1 MSDEKPKKRRW
12 LPILLG
18 VSLALNLVVVGVIA
32 GAALRFHGD
41 ERMRHTPGFGP
52 VLYRALPEEDR
63 KALRSQLRR
72 EHREGSKEREED
84 FGALTEAL
92 RAVPFDTTSVQAL
105 MDQQAEGRAAAHMAL
120 NRAWLDR
127 VSRMT
132 DDERREYADRIE
144 EVIEH
149 GKRHKRDRDQ

>member
-12 LPILLG
+12 VPILLG
-18 VSLALNLVVVGVIA
+18 VSLALNLVVVGVIV
-32 GAALRFHGD
+32 GAALRFHGG
-41 ERMRHTPGFGP
+41 ERVRHTPGFGP

-63 KALRSQLRR
+63 QALRSRLHR
-72 EHREGSKEREED
+72 EHGEGSKEHEED
-84 FGALTEAL
+84 FRALTEAL
-92 RAVPFDTTSVQAL
+92 RAVPFDAGSVQAL
-105 MDQQAEGRAAAHMAL
+105 IDQQADERAAAHLAL

-144 EVIEH
+144 EVIER
-149 GKRHKRDRDQ
+149 GKHRKRYRDH